1 MIAEVVRTGAVIV
14 AGVTFDRERTQ
25 PAAASEA
32 ALGEVRALLLEHT
45 EWTFEVQVHTDEAGT
60 AEADRALS
68 AARAD
73 AVVQWLVSRGI
84 AEDRL
89 VPRGYGSTLPL
100 RTAPAADPSL
110 QHRRVELRKLNEE

>member
-1 MIAEVVRTGAVIV
+1 
-14 AGVTFDRERTQ
+14 
-25 PAAASEA
+25 
-32 ALGEVRALLLEHT
+32 
-45 EWTFEVQVHTDEAGT
+45 
-60 AEADRALS
+60 
-68 AARAD
+68 
-73 AVVQWLVSRGI
+73 VVQWLVSRGI